1 MLGRKAKKALKMLL
15 SLTDDEREA
24 IISELGDA
32 EEEEE
37 ETAAAEEE
45 ATGGEAQAE
54 SPENTEPE
62 AEGEEDTTEQ
72 RDFEEVEAIAG
83 NGEEAA
89 EEAEAEEQ
97 SAPVDAAA
105 APETAE
111 GIVQNSVEP
120 DARLIAVE
128 EAIKEIKETLKA
140 LSRRMGE
147 EAEGEES
154 FGLGATVGDDRAIVE
169 NKLDAVRRKYFGF

>member
-32 EEEEE
+32 E
-37 ETAAAEEE
+37 
-45 ATGGEAQAE
+45 
-54 SPENTEPE
+54 
-62 AEGEEDTTEQ
+62 AEGEENTTEQ
-72 RDFEEVEAIAG
+72 RDAEEVEAIAG

-97 SAPVDAAA
+97 SAPVDEAA

-111 GIVQNSVEP
+111 GIAQNSVEP

-128 EAIKEIKETLKA
+128 EAVKEIKETLKA